1 MNDRFE
7 SPLILFLKL
16 PNHDTNEN
24 QYLNDNDSNK
34 NQSVLYCPAIL
45 KGYHGHSHFLTCSFD
60 SLVLRPL
67 PVFQML
73 KTGSCLADFKE
84 SLLACYASC
93 ERFCLGHL
101 LVHIS

>member
-45 KGYHGHSHFLTCSFD
+45 KGYHDHTHFLT
-60 SLVLRPL
+60 
-67 PVFQML
+67 
-73 KTGSCLADFKE
+73 
-84 SLLACYASC
+84 
-93 ERFCLGHL
+93 
-101 LVHIS
+101 